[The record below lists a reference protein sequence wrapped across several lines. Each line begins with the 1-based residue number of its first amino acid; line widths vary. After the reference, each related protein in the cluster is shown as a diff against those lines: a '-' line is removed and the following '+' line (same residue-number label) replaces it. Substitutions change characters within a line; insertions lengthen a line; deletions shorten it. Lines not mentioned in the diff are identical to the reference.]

1 MSPPESSAAS
11 GAWTLH
17 QTSREPLPPALVNWS
32 LSQLPVGT
40 RYAWHSDKDVEA
52 FVLTQ
57 PRRFQTL
64 FAQLVRIEHRI
75 DLWRYLY
82 LHQRGGIYLDEDNV
96 LVGPALDAGTLDSID
111 AAFVYDAQFRNVHNG
126 LLVARAGSPA
136 LLATAESMVALGPE
150 AANGGGVRRFQY
162 NLRLLRAELENLIE
176 PPDPDGSGGTQ
187 LAELLPTPLIPRR
200 DSPLFPRRCS
210 ASRYGADG
218 SRARSGSGGDEGAL
232 RPIGKHGRWNL
243 SRARLYY
250 ADSCGWRTLVFTRRG
265 PHGYRSDE
273 RGTTLVRLLDTYV
286 NRSRFRVNR
295 SREAQLSVCERP
307 VWTSRQVVA
316 ACLGLVPL
324 FQNPK

>member
-1 MSPPESSAAS
+1 M
-11 GAWTLH
+11 
-17 QTSREPLPPALVNWS
+17 
-32 LSQLPVGT
+32 
-40 RYAWHSDKDVEA
+40 WHSDEDVAA

-96 LVGPALDAGTLDSID
+96 LVGPALDAATLDSID
-111 AAFVYDAQFRNVHNG
+111 AAFVYDAQFGNVHNG
-126 LLVARAGSPA
+126 LIVARAGFPA

-150 AANGGGVRRFQY
+150 RANGGGVRRFQY
-162 NLRLLRAELENLIE
+162 NLRLLRYELENLIE
-176 PPDPDGSGGTQ
+176 PPEADGSGGTQ
-187 LAELLPTPLIPRR
+187 WAELLPAALPQRR
-200 DSPLFPRRCS
+200 DRAVFPRRCA
-210 ASRYGADG
+210 ASRHGANG
-218 SRARSGSGGDEGAL
+218 TRARSGSGGDEGSL
-232 RPIGKHGRWNL
+232 RPIAKHGHWNL

-286 NRSRFRVNR
+286 NRSRFHVSNR
-295 SREAQLSVCERP
+295 SREKSLPVCERS
-307 VWTSRQVVA
+307 VWPSREVA
-316 ACLGLVPL
+316 AHCLGLTPRANIR
-324 FQNPK
+324 Q